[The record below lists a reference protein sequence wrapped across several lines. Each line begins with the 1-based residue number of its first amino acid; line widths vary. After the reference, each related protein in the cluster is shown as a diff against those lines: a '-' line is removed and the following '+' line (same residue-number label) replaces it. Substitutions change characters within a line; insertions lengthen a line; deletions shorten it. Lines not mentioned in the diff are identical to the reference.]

1 MDKQSEAKSS
11 NGDLQFSP
19 LPPSRPH
26 AKSTRVAS
34 AGVPLRPAHWT
45 APEIPEPTAASALS
59 LPPRPDVVPSDA
71 PSARKNENPSY
82 REAPRESRSRRSR
95 RTSSGARGLLHSQP
109 VTTSDNPLFSRL
121 AGMLFC
127 AALFFA
133 LGLAAGLYQ
142 TRPSGIVEPKGVEDF
157 AVASEQEEKL
167 LDRAFSLMREG
178 DGEAALRVLKELRTI
193 NPHLAS
199 LSYTTALAAAQSGE
213 IAKAMAETDISLG
226 KGERVS
232 DSYALA
238 AAVESLKPG
247 SVEWQSMGDSRERG
261 DFFLR
266 QAIAADQANAAPRLE
281 LGIRLRT
288 RGRNEEAAEMLESA
302 RLRLHPVDQA
312 AVIETTLLLI
322 KLEQAA
328 PGALPTELDPDR
340 STASLIG
347 SAYLA
352 LRREDNVV
360 AADLL
365 TKAKNRLSADLYFYL
380 LGDPAFA
387 PYRRNAELAPLFQ

>member
-19 LPPSRPH
+19 LPPLRPH

-34 AGVPLRPAHWT
+34 AGVPLRPAQWT
-45 APEIPEPTAASALS
+45 APEIPEPTAVSALS
-59 LPPRPDVVPSDA
+59 LPPRPDAVPSDA
-71 PSARKNENPSY
+71 PSARKNETPSY

-247 SVEWQSMGDSRERG
+247 SVEWQSMGDPRERG

-312 AVIETTLLLI
+312 AVIDTTLLLI
-322 KLEQAA
+322 ALEQTENV
-328 PGALPTELDPDR
+328 ALPVDLDPDKN
-340 STASLIG
+340 TASLMG
-347 SAYLA
+347 AAHVA
-352 LRREDNVV
+352 LRRGDNVV
-360 AADLL
+360 AAELL
-365 TKAKNRLSADLYFYL
+365 TKAKNRLAPELYYYL
-380 LGDPAFA
+380 VSDPAFA

>member
-1 MDKQSEAKSS
+1 
-11 NGDLQFSP
+11 
-19 LPPSRPH
+19 
-26 AKSTRVAS
+26 
-34 AGVPLRPAHWT
+34 
-45 APEIPEPTAASALS
+45 
-59 LPPRPDVVPSDA
+59 
-71 PSARKNENPSY
+71 
-82 REAPRESRSRRSR
+82 
-95 RTSSGARGLLHSQP
+95 
-109 VTTSDNPLFSRL
+109 
-121 AGMLFC
+121 MLFC

-312 AVIETTLLLI
+312 AVIEATLLLI

-328 PGALPTELDPDR
+328 PGALPAGLDPDR

-352 LRREDNVV
+352 LRRGDNVV

-365 TKAKNRLSADLYFYL
+365 TKAKNRLAPELYYYL
-380 LGDPAFA
+380 VSDPAFA
-387 PYRRNAELAPLFQ
+387 LYRRNAELAPLFQ

>member
-1 MDKQSEAKSS
+1 MEKQSDA
-11 NGDLQFSP
+11 
-19 LPPSRPH
+19 R
-26 AKSTRVAS
+26 RS
-34 AGVPLRPAHWT
+34 AGHS
-45 APEIPEPTAASALS
+45 PEFPRLPSSHPKLDRGQSADFRVSPISWKEPSPREPTAVADGLS
-59 LPPRPDVVPSDA
+59 LPPRPDTVNVS
-71 PSARKNENPSY
+71 SAAG
-82 REAPRESRSRRSR
+82 REGKPAAGIDGPKMARSRPSLRRSPGPEEGR
-95 RTSSGARGLLHSQP
+95 RPSPGADSK
-109 VTTSDNPLFSRL
+109 VFSWL
-121 AGMLFC
+121 AGLVLC
-127 AALFFA
+127 GGLCFF
-133 LGLAAGLYQ
+133 LGLAAGLYR
-142 TRPSGIVEPKGVEDF
+142 TRPMDTRALPERQGFETAD
-157 AVASEQEEKL
+157 AQQEKL
-167 LDRAFSLMREG
+167 LNRAFALMREG
-178 DGEAALRVLKELRTI
+178 DGEAALRTLKELRTI

-199 LSYTTALAAAQSGE
+199 LSYTAALAAAQSGD
-213 IAKAMAETDISLG
+213 IAVAMRETGDSIG

-247 SVEWQSMGDSRERG
+247 SVEWQSMGDPRERG

-281 LGIRLRT
+281 LGMRMRS

-328 PGALPTELDPDR
+328 PGALPAGLDPDR

-352 LRREDNVV
+352 LRRGDNVV

-365 TKAKNRLSADLYFYL
+365 TKAKNRLAPELYYYL
-380 LGDPAFA
+380 VSDPAFA
-387 PYRRNAELAPLFQ
+387 PYRRSAELAPLFQ

>member
-1 MDKQSEAKSS
+1 
-11 NGDLQFSP
+11 
-19 LPPSRPH
+19 
-26 AKSTRVAS
+26 
-34 AGVPLRPAHWT
+34 
-45 APEIPEPTAASALS
+45 
-59 LPPRPDVVPSDA
+59 
-71 PSARKNENPSY
+71 
-82 REAPRESRSRRSR
+82 
-95 RTSSGARGLLHSQP
+95 
-109 VTTSDNPLFSRL
+109 
-121 AGMLFC
+121 MLFC

-142 TRPSGIVEPKGVEDF
+142 TRPSDVAEPKGVEDF
-157 AVASEQEEKL
+157 VVANEQEEKL
-167 LDRAFSLMREG
+167 LNRAFSLMREG

-193 NPHLAS
+193 NPNLAS

-213 IAKAMAETDISLG
+213 IAKAMEETEISLG
-226 KGERVS
+226 NGERVS

-247 SVEWQSMGDSRERG
+247 SVEWQSMGDPRERG
-261 DFFLR
+261 EFFLR

-288 RGRNEEAAEMLESA
+288 KGRNEEAAEMLESA

-328 PGALPTELDPDR
+328 PGALPDALDPDR

-352 LRREDNVV
+352 LRRGDNTT

-365 TKAKNRLSADLYFYL
+365 AKAKSRLDPELYFYL
-380 LGDPAFA
+380 LGDPAFS
-387 PYRRNAELAPLFQ
+387 PYRQNADLAPLFQ